1 MNLISPIIN
10 RWIQDGRDHPD
21 AFWERAAEQLHWFR
35 TWDKVFEWNYPIFRW
50 FSGAQTNIAYNALD
64 LHVKEGWG
72 APVPVS
78 TLRAKA
84 PGRLARWW
92 LG

>member
-1 MNLISPIIN
+1 MNLIS
-10 RWIQDGRDHPD
+10 
-21 AFWERAAEQLHWFR
+21 
-35 TWDKVFEWNYPIFRW
+35 PIFRW
-50 FSGAQTNIAYNALD
+50 FSGAQTNVAYNALD

-78 TLRAKA
+78 TLWAKA